1 MIPDMFELN
10 PITQIRLDDKGLQQA
25 LLRLD
30 QLTSGMERGSLA
42 LPPDAL
48 EDLRNR
54 LRVGLPQGKS
64 FAECT
69 AVKRRESMLLGLYL
83 NDLNSA
89 SAQAWL
95 PALDQYVLESIL
107 GTDPKAL
114 KFHLLRKATQLY
126 FTHYGKE
133 RIPCLDM
140 LCALLESAWRFV
152 APERLDAISKVWAEN
167 AQILFAPDA
176 LEKVAE
182 TWTPGTSVQNLA
194 DHFEIHED
202 SLFRENLFEELIL
215 SRLRKVPLNES
226 DSELNELVIAEKERV
241 LASGLRLGAASVRVL
256 INRSQQENHSV
267 VPDCWADQL
276 VTFAC
281 DPRIPNSDM
290 RSRWWGWATSYE
302 KDLAIRALSK
312 ISLEEFIRLLEQ
324 SLEGTAQGRQF
335 VARRRFLMKLFDMGL
350 VIEARLV
357 IPRNL
362 YLSLNAKTREVLA
375 PSWLSGSQDTSFVCL
390 RCSDNVYLIEG
401 THSFALR
408 GFIGVNAFPIKGYWD
423 DVPRQYSV
431 PQFRVSQSDC
441 QLYQIHH
448 GSYWPQEF
456 HQQLR
461 RQRIEWDIF
470 R

>member
-1 MIPDMFELN
+1 
-10 PITQIRLDDKGLQQA
+10 
-25 LLRLD
+25 
-30 QLTSGMERGSLA
+30 
-42 LPPDAL
+42 
-48 EDLRNR
+48 
-54 LRVGLPQGKS
+54 
-64 FAECT
+64 
-69 AVKRRESMLLGLYL
+69 
-83 NDLNSA
+83 
-89 SAQAWL
+89 
-95 PALDQYVLESIL
+95 
-107 GTDPKAL
+107 
-114 KFHLLRKATQLY
+114 
-126 FTHYGKE
+126 
-133 RIPCLDM
+133 
-140 LCALLESAWRFV
+140 V

-401 THSFALR
+401 THSL
-408 GFIGVNAFPIKGYWD
+408 
-423 DVPRQYSV
+423 
-431 PQFRVSQSDC
+431 
-441 QLYQIHH
+441 H
-448 GSYWPQEF
+448 
-456 HQQLR
+456 
-461 RQRIEWDIF
+461 
-470 R
+470 